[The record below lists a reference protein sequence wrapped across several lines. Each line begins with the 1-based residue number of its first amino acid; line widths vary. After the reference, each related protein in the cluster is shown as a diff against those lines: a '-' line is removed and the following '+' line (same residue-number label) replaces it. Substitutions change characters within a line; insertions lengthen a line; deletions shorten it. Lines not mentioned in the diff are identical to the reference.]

1 MRKRTENP
9 AASHRAE
16 RPAILR
22 VFFAVWPGASAR
34 DGIAALAQD
43 VVSQAGGRAPRP
55 ENVHL
60 TVAFVG
66 NVEPD
71 RLAELEFIGAAAARS
86 APPFTL
92 TLDRL
97 GAFHHAGIAWLG
109 TDVLPTELEDLV
121 FALRNGLAAEAFPV
135 ERRMYRPH
143 VTLARRC
150 GTVATVKIAPITWR
164 VERVTLNASELS
176 AAGSIYRELTAWPL
190 GR

>member
-1 MRKRTENP
+1 MPKRTTTK

-22 VFFAVWPGASAR
+22 VFFAVWPDASAR
-34 DGIAALAQD
+34 DRIATLAHD
-43 VVSQAGGRAPRP
+43 VVTHAGGRAPRP

-66 NVEPD
+66 NVESN
-71 RLAELEFIGAAAARS
+71 RLAALKDIGASAARS
-86 APPFTL
+86 TSPFTL

-109 TDVLPTELEDLV
+109 TDALPTKLEDLV
-121 FALRNGLAAEAFPV
+121 FALRNALAAKAFPV
-135 ERRMYRPH
+135 EQRMYRAH

-150 GTVATVKIAPITWR
+150 GPVAAVEIAPITWR
-164 VERVTLNASELS
+164 VERVTLHASEMS
-176 AAGSIYRELTAWPL
+176 AAGSTYRELAAWPL
-190 GR
+190 GF